1 MKNVLLY
8 YFNGQFVPKN
18 LNTMLFWTVVTFISY
33 SLIYFVISQRKIR
46 RLQNS
51 NLELNMSLREN
62 KRVMQNSM
70 SLKGQ
75 YKNQLAN

>member
-1 MKNVLLY
+1 
-8 YFNGQFVPKN
+8 
-18 LNTMLFWTVVTFISY
+18 MLFWTVVTFISY
-33 SLIYFVISQRKIR
+33 SLIYFVTSQRKIR

-51 NLELNMSLREN
+51 NIELNMSLREN

-75 YKNQLAN
+75 YKKEMAN

>member
-1 MKNVLLY
+1 
-8 YFNGQFVPKN
+8 
-18 LNTMLFWTVVTFISY
+18 MLFWTVVTFIAY

-51 NLELNMSLREN
+51 NLKLSMSLKEKN
-62 KRVMQNSM
+62 HVMQSSM

-75 YKNQLAN
+75 YKKEFAN

>member
-1 MKNVLLY
+1 
-8 YFNGQFVPKN
+8 
-18 LNTMLFWTVVTFISY
+18 MLFWTIVTFISY

-75 YKNQLAN
+75 YKNQLAY

>member
-1 MKNVLLY
+1 
-8 YFNGQFVPKN
+8 
-18 LNTMLFWTVVTFISY
+18 MLFWTVVTFISY

>member
-1 MKNVLLY
+1 LY
-8 YFNGQFVPKN
+8 PKN

-33 SLIYFVISQRKIR
+33 SLIYFVTSQRKIR

-51 NLELNMSLREN
+51 NIELNMSLREN

-75 YKNQLAN
+75 YKKEMAN

>member
-1 MKNVLLY
+1 MY
-8 YFNGQFVPKN
+8 PKN

-33 SLIYFVISQRKIR
+33 SLIYFVTSQRKIR

-51 NLELNMSLREN
+51 NIELNMSLREN

-75 YKNQLAN
+75 YKKEMAN